1 MNINQQRRKY
11 GIEWRLYWAITGQ
24 TMGNSPTLHSYFFFE
39 YIITIQV
46 QPFPEQLVRSCISLA
61 QCTQPMME
69 EKRIWVSRDLLTL
82 HI

>member
-11 GIEWRLYWAITGQ
+11 GIEWRLCWAITGKQ
-24 TMGNSPTLHSYFFFE
+24 WATHPPSIHKSVE

-46 QPFPEQLVRSCISLA
+46 QPFPEQLVHSCISLA

-69 EKRIWVSRDLLTL
+69 EKRIWLSRDLLTL
-82 HI
+82 DI

>member
-1 MNINQQRRKY
+1 MAFILGYN
-11 GIEWRLYWAITGQ
+11 WANNGQ
-24 TMGNSPTLHSYFFFE
+24 LTHPPFIFFFE

-82 HI
+82 NI